1 MRIKT
6 ILNRV
11 EKHSGFIYESVRWAE
26 GRVDSA
32 LEVLVRPRANSRPLC
47 SGCQKPR
54 PGYDTLAERH
64 FAFVPLWG
72 IPVFLIYAMRRV
84 RCPEC
89 GIVVEV
95 VPWADGKRRITD
107 SYAWFLSRWAKRLSW
122 LEVAKVFRTS
132 WDTVFRAVEFAVE
145 WGQEHRDLSAITAIG
160 VDEVLWKRGYG
171 FMTVVYEITQG
182 RRRLLWVGEDRKEA
196 TLRAFFDWFGERKAE
211 LRFVC
216 SDMWKPYLKIIGELV
231 PEAVH
236 VLDRYHVVA
245 RINKAIDE
253 VRAKEAK
260 RLAADGYEPVLKKT
274 RWLILKRPENLT
286 ENQEVRLAELV
297 RYNLATVRAYLLK
310 EALDPFWDYTRAGW
324 AGKYLD
330 RWCTR
335 VMRSRIEPMKKIA
348 RSMRG
353 HRELLLNWFRARG
366 EISTGVVEGLNNK
379 LKVPTRR
386 AYGFRTARA
395 FKIAMY
401 HQLGKLPEPEGT
413 HRFC

>member
-1 MRIKT
+1 MLIKT
-6 ILNRV
+6 ILNRI
-11 EKHSGFIYESVRWAE
+11 ERHSGFIYESVRWTE
-26 GRVDSA
+26 GRVDSV
-32 LEVLVRPRANSRPLC
+32 LEVLVRPRSNSRAIC
-47 SGCQKPR
+47 SGCGKAR
-54 PGYDTLAERH
+54 PGYDTLAQRR

-72 IPVFLIYAMRRV
+72 IPVFLLYAMRRV
-84 RCPEC
+84 QCPEC
-89 GIVVEV
+89 GVVVED
-95 VPWADGKRRITD
+95 VPWVDGKRRITK
-107 SYAWFLSRWAKRLSW
+107 SYAWFLARWAKRLSW
-122 LEVAKVFRTS
+122 LEVARVFHS
-132 WDTVFRAVEFAVE
+132 NWNTVFRAVEFAVE
-145 WGQEHRDLSAITAIG
+145 WGQEHRDLSGVTAIG

-196 TLRAFFDWFGERKAE
+196 TLRTFFDWFGERKAD

-236 VLDRYHVVA
+236 VLDRYHLVA

-253 VRAKEAK
+253 VRAKEAR

-274 RWLILKRPENLT
+274 RWLLLKRSENLT
-286 ENQEVRLAELV
+286 GKQEVRLADLV

-310 EALDPFWDYTRAGW
+310 EALDPFWDYTRAAW
-324 AGKYLD
+324 AGKFLD

-335 VMRSRIEPMKKIA
+335 VMRSRIEPMKKVA

-366 EISTGVVEGLNNK
+366 EVSTGVVEGLNNK
-379 LKVPTRR
+379 LKVATRK
-386 AYGFRTARA
+386 AYGFRTAHA
-395 FKIAMY
+395 FKVAMY